1 MSRPRSPSPP
11 PPWPPAGRRR
21 RLGRTAL
28 LAAGLCLGAHAR
40 AASEAPV
47 RGWLRYAD
55 GNALSGV
62 LVARTAGGGVV
73 RTDRFG
79 EVSFQDAEARFE
91 AQPASGPA
99 PQPAAPAPAVPA
111 GGLGWRPAKWSIGV
125 SGSWEERRDSIT
137 SDLALDVGA
146 TWRSQRDEIRLAL
159 AAHYKVANDTV
170 DTNEQRGSLRWVHEL
185 GGPWV
190 SLASMR
196 LQRSTFAQDPLPKF
210 DYVLAQATAGLGWR
224 RRWSPETHTLIALN
238 VDRVAVDLLQQ
249 DRRDYTRAVSV
260 LLENQLRLGA
270 KVRLDNT
277 LLVYHWPDGSTGVD
291 STAELG
297 YDLTENLRVGL
308 RHETRRQAVNLDVG
322 RYNRVSLTTRVAF

>member
-1 MSRPRSPSPP
+1 MPPPRPPRSP
-11 PPWPPAGRRR
+11 PAGLRR

-40 AASEAPV
+40 AAGEAPV

-55 GNALSGV
+55 GNALSGM
-62 LVARTAGGGVV
+62 LVARTPGGGVV

-79 EVSFQDAEARFE
+79 DVRFRDAEARFE
-91 AQPASGPA
+91 ARPEPEAA
-99 PQPAAPAPAVPA
+99 PKPSAPAPPSEA

-137 SDLALDVGA
+137 SDLALDVAA
-146 TWRSQRDEIRLAL
+146 TWRSPRDEIRLAL
-159 AAHYKVANDTV
+159 AAHYKVVNDTV

-185 GGPWV
+185 SGPWV
-190 SLASMR
+190 TLASMR

-210 DYVLAQATAGLGWR
+210 DYVLVQATAGLGWR
-224 RRWSPETHTLIALN
+224 RRWSPDTQTLVALN
-238 VDRVAVDLLQQ
+238 MDRVAVHLLQQ
-249 DRRDYTRAVSV
+249 DRRDDTRAVSL

-291 STAELG
+291 SAVELG

-308 RHETRRQAVNLDVG
+308 RHETRRKAVNLDVS

>member
-1 MSRPRSPSPP
+1 
-11 PPWPPAGRRR
+11 
-21 RLGRTAL
+21 L
-28 LAAGLCLGAHAR
+28 LAAGLCLGAPAD
-40 AASEAPV
+40 AVGEAPV

-62 LVARTAGGGVV
+62 LVARTPGGGVV

-79 EVSFQDAEARFE
+79 EVSFRDAEARFE
-91 AQPASGPA
+91 ARPEPA
-99 PQPAAPAPAVPA
+99 PAPPPTAAAPA
-111 GGLGWRPAKWSIGV
+111 GETTGLGWRPAKWSIGV

-137 SDLALDVGA
+137 SDLQLDVGA
-146 TWRSQRDEIRLAL
+146 TWRSPRDEIRLAL
-159 AAHYKVANDTV
+159 AAHYKVV
-170 DTNEQRGSLRWVHEL
+170 DDHVDSNEQRGSLRWVHGL
-185 GGPWV
+185 SGPWV
-190 SLASMR
+190 ALASMR

-210 DYVLAQATAGLGWR
+210 DYLLGQATAGLGWR
-224 RRWSPETHTLIALN
+224 RRWSPETQTLVAVN

-249 DRRDYTRAVSV
+249 DRRYYTRAISL

-277 LLVYHWPDGSTGVD
+277 LLVYHWADGSTGVD
-291 STAELG
+291 STVELG